1 MLVSLHVKN
10 MALIREAEVEFGKG
24 LNIMTGETG
33 AGKSIVIGSVNI
45 ALGTGNFKD
54 YVPEDADYALV
65 ELVFTTDS
73 PRVRQM
79 MDDQDI
85 PFEDQDIIITRK
97 FKGGRS
103 VSKVNGETVPV
114 AFVKELSSEL
124 IDIHGQHEHQSLL
137 YAKNHLNILDGF
149 AGEEL
154 SSLLEDCQQQYHGF
168 QKIKREW
175 QKANKEES
183 ERAKELDFL
192 QFEVNEI
199 EAAALQIGEDEE
211 LEASYRLM
219 VNGQKI
225 MEALSETGALTGANG
240 FSGAS
245 DEIGRAARAI
255 GSVRDYDETLG
266 QLSDTLL
273 DIESL
278 MGDFN
283 RGLSDYMDQF
293 TFDEQELRRIEE
305 RLDLINRFKT
315 KYGNTIEK
323 IIEAGRQKR
332 ERLEVL
338 SNYEAY
344 LCNLKAEYEKKEKEL
359 KKTANEISKIRKSYA
374 KQLSAKI
381 TEALIDLNFLEV
393 RFDIDF
399 KELKEV
405 GETGQ
410 DEICFMIST
419 NPGLPLRPLGSVASG
434 GELSRIMLAI
444 KAVMADKDEVETLI
458 FDEIDTGI
466 SGRTAQKVS
475 EKMAVIAGNH
485 QILCITHLAQIA
497 AMADHH
503 YVIEK
508 KPADSKTVTNI
519 GLLTEE
525 ESVLELARILGG
537 AKITDTVLQSA
548 REMKELAKNEKKY

>member
-137 YAKNHLNILDGF
+137 YGKNHLNILDGF

-154 SSLLEDCQQQYHGF
+154 SSLLKDCQQQYHGF

-199 EAAALQIGEDEE
+199 EAGALQIGEDEE